1 MQAMAG
7 NVRVKNHVP
16 KSIVRQQQLVP
27 QNVGSLVVDSAD
39 EEECSTS
46 SESDTEASAP
56 SSQQAA
62 ALANQASAAV
72 AAATTKS
79 MMSAHSAHSRARD
92 VLQVI
97 NSNGVPVTMTMP
109 TMAGKRPMNSAFMVE
124 SPLSSD
130 RSFNSHSTDAESVES
145 AVLGAAA
152 AAALSSSSSSSS
164 SSTAKPLTGTLNI
177 NVHAAMAHHSE
188 HADLDGA
195 FESSYGSKK
204 RRIMQKIEAE
214 ATEVPAAARVA
225 ASAGDSARS
234 VEYDDSN
241 AAAKSLL
248 GFFAHL
254 QHTN

>member
-79 MMSAHSAHSRARD
+79 MMSAHSRARD
-92 VLQVI
+92 VLQAI